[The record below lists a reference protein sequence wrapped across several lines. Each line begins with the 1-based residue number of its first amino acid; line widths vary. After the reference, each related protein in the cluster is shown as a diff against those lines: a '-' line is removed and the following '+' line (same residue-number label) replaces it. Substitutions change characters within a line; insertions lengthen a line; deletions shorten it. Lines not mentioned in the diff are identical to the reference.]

1 MDTAVRFMLAAI
13 LLLAMVNHTHADT
26 GRDDAEVVLEADE
39 IDRSTVEVGAFV
51 VVVYGQGEQHPT
63 SGEWAK
69 LDTIRGYIKAVRQR
83 SLILSLER
91 YGWPESI
98 ALDRIQTLTLVE
110 SPASVR
116 TDDMGVG
123 KRIAVKLVSGAFAG
137 SVSSLSG
144 AGLGRAIENC
154 PEYGDPDD
162 WCGVGGAL
170 WGGTFGLIAGT
181 TYGVSRIDPHDRF
194 FFPLLGSLMG
204 LGAGIWLT
212 ANSDGELWPS
222 IFVGP
227 VAFATMMSE
236 LSRKPPQ
243 ARRFSVGLVP
253 NSNGHL
259 SAVATLR
266 F

>member
-1 MDTAVRFMLAAI
+1 MDTAVRFLLAAI
-13 LLLAMVNHTHADT
+13 ALLAMVNHTHADT

-39 IDRSTVEVGAFV
+39 IDSSTVAVDDFV

-69 LDTIRGYIKAVRQR
+69 LDTIRGYVKAVKQR
-83 SLILSLER
+83 ALILSLER
-91 YGWPESI
+91 YGWPEPI
-98 ALDRIQTLTLVE
+98 ALERIQTLTLVA

-116 TDDMGVG
+116 TNDMGAG
-123 KRIAVKLVSGAFAG
+123 KRIVSKLFFGAALGGVSAF
-137 SVSSLSG
+137 SG
-144 AGLGRAIENC
+144 VGIGTAIENC
-154 PEYGDPDD
+154 PEDD
-162 WCGVGGAL
+162 WCGGGAL
-170 WGGTFGLIAGT
+170 GGTFGLIAGT
-181 TYGVSRIDPHDRF
+181 AYGVSRIDPHDRF

-212 ANSDGELWPS
+212 ANGEGELWPS

-243 ARRFSVGLVP
+243 TRRISVGLVP
-253 NSNGHL
+253 NSNGNL